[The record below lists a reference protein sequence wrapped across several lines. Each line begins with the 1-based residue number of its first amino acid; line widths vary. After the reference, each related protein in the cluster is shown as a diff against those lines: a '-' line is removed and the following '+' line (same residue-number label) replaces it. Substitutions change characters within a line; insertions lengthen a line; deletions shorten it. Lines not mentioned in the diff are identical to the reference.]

1 MIEKFYELSTF
12 WRIALLSVIG
22 VAIMGFI
29 YFGINQGSDEPEET
43 DGGVGVV
50 EPTNPTDPTTEPPTE
65 EPPVEEPEPTEEP
78 PVEEPIDDVPVASP
92 NDIPELP
99 TITSET
105 ALSFEDQDAAELAA
119 LAGIP
124 EIYKLLPDESQEARA
139 ERLAPFADLSSP
151 NLGSLQEWAEL
162 SALGFEMR
170 ARVDTADHIGGTTE
184 DYRLMLGLT
193 IYSTNV
199 NTTGSSGNQQV
210 AEEAGIY
217 QVALKKVN
225 DAWIIWAIEQTS

>member
-1 MIEKFYELSTF
+1 
-12 WRIALLSVIG
+12 
-22 VAIMGFI
+22 
-29 YFGINQGSDEPEET
+29 
-43 DGGVGVV
+43 
-50 EPTNPTDPTTEPPTE
+50 
-65 EPPVEEPEPTEEP
+65 
-78 PVEEPIDDVPVASP
+78 
-92 NDIPELP
+92 
-99 TITSET
+99 
-105 ALSFEDQDAAELAA
+105 
-119 LAGIP
+119 
-124 EIYKLLPDESQEARA
+124 
-139 ERLAPFADLSSP
+139 
-151 NLGSLQEWAEL
+151 
-162 SALGFEMR
+162 MR